1 MNFIQSFLINNF
13 VLICITIVLIIN
25 VIQKYKEHKRLS
37 IYIILILSSTLVL
50 ALCDSLKFYFQDEVR
65 NVTATLIFS
74 NLGYTIRPVCILL
87 FIFLSGQRFRAKPTI
102 LLLIPLLFCFIVYS
116 LPYFPKTS
124 KAVYYY
130 IWGED
135 GSLRWQGGY
144 TFLRYT
150 SHIVSFIFMCY
161 LVYLS
166 IRHIQAKHLSHAINI
181 FICIIIVI
189 VAVLIET
196 VDNSG
201 TIHVVNSSIAISTTF
216 YYLYVYTERSK
227 YDPLTGLFNRAMYYQ
242 DLPKFSKDITCIIQL
257 DMNGLKYIN
266 DTFGHIEG
274 DLSLEIVAQTISR
287 YATRNMYVYRLG
299 GDEFLII
306 AVKESEERVQNT
318 INKIKNDLSKTA
330 YSCAIGY
337 SYRDDK
343 SITVDELLKDS
354 EFKMYQDKDLFYQ
367 NSKIKRRESNE
378 DDNPIDAENEQEPIN
393 KE

>member
-1 MNFIQSFLINNF
+1 M
-13 VLICITIVLIIN
+13 IN

-37 IYIILILSSTLVL
+37 IYIILILSATLVL
-50 ALCDSLKFYFQDEVR
+50 ALCDSLKFYFQDEIR

-74 NLGYTIRPVCILL
+74 NFGYTIRPVCILL
-87 FIFLSGQRFRAKPTI
+87 FIFLSGQKFRAKPTI
-102 LLLIPLLFCFIVYS
+102 ILLIPLLFCFIVYS
-116 LPYFPKTS
+116 LPYFPQTRD
-124 KAVYYY
+124 AVYYY
-130 IWGED
+130 RQGED
-135 GSLRWQGGY
+135 GDLYWQSGN

-166 IRHIQAKHLSHAINI
+166 IRHIQTKHLSHAINI

-196 VDNSG
+196 VDDSG
-201 TIHVVNSSIAISTTF
+201 NIHVVNFSIAISTTF

-242 DLPKFSKDITCIIQL
+242 DLPKFSRDITGIIQL

-274 DLSLEIVAQTISR
+274 DLSLEIIAQTISR

-306 AVKESEERVQNT
+306 ALKESEEKVQNT
-318 INKIKNDLSKTA
+318 INRIKHDLSKTA

-354 EFKMYQDKDLFYQ
+354 ELKMYQDKDLFYQ
-367 NSKIKRRESNE
+367 YSKIKRRESNE
-378 DDNPIDAENEQEPIN
+378 DDNPIDTENEQEPID